1 MEEKK
6 MNNEEKKI
14 GVNSTSSY
22 DDITMNASHGSGDY
36 WMIPIPV
43 NVVEGLRSIGLD
55 DKSII
60 EYSSN
65 CLTVGY
71 NILQMQGNLIST
83 DRLTQVMTEGNKNVQ
98 DSQQAIVDNLEDF
111 CKTLV
116 ELREDSISK
125 QNNELSS
132 LLTEILSKAQDS
144 QQQLID
150 SNNKNSIQNL
160 VAETVTTVVSDLRK
174 DILKELDVSAKD
186 SAGAGIVNVI
196 HNAMMSI
203 HENQVKMNNSYTMQ
217 TEAMKE
223 ALGLNRLL
231 KESES
236 RREGRGYDFE
246 DLITE
251 QLTIIAG
258 NFNDS
263 VEYVGAK
270 KDTSSSSKV
279 GDNKITI
286 SPSSGITGCI
296 AVEVKSGSFT
306 LSGKNSIQSQLQTAM
321 VNQGASASIGIVSNK
336 KAPKSLE
343 RVGYIRP
350 QQNMH
355 ILVVDED
362 DDDFFGL
369 KTLYPVVRELL
380 IANANILTAADHS
393 VDHEAI
399 IGICEEN
406 ISKLT
411 HLNRLRRNLRQQI
424 STTAMEIATE
434 LSVLQDEM
442 TESFKTLISLHRG
455 GNQ

>member
-1 MEEKK
+1 

-270 KDTSSSSKV
+270 MDTSSSSKV

>member
-1 MEEKK
+1 MEEKN

-14 GVNSTSSY
+14 GVNSTSNL

-83 DRLTQVMTEGNKNVQ
+83 DRLTQVMTEGNQNVQ

-231 KESES
+231 KEAES

-258 NFNDS
+258 NFNDT

-336 KAPKSLE
+336 KVPKSLE

-369 KTLYPVVRELL
+369 KTVYSVVRELL